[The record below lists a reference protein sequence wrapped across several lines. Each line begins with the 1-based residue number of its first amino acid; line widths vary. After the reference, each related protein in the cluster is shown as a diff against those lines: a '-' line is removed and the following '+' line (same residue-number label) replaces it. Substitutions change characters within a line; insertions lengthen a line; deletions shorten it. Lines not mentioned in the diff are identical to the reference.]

1 MPLNGFPFAA
11 FLFLPFVMKKFLP
24 IVFFIG
30 LVACSSKNQEEA
42 VKEWPE
48 MDSFHLIMAEAYHP
62 FKDSANL
69 EPAKLLAQDLA
80 DEATKW
86 SSAALPESV
95 NNDDM
100 KAQVSNLVAGTSD
113 FLSLVSES
121 ASDSLVGIS
130 LSNMHDTFHRIQEG
144 WYSGG
149 EEDHH

>member
-1 MPLNGFPFAA
+1 
-11 FLFLPFVMKKFLP
+11 MKK
-24 IVFFIG
+24 IVSIVGFIG
-30 LVACSSKNQEEA
+30 LVGCSSKSQEEA

-80 DEATKW
+80 DEAKKW
-86 SSAALPESV
+86 SLAALPESV

-100 KAQVSNLVAGTSD
+100 KAQVTKLVAGTSD
-113 FLSLVSES
+113 FLAKVNES

-130 LSNMHDTFHRIQEG
+130 LSDMHDTFHKIQEG

-149 EEDHH
+149 EHDH